1 LASIACGKSGAL
13 LENLKN
19 KVLTQMRPGGLGSDA
34 DKWQQRKSAETR
46 VRIVEATIDCLVEK
60 GYAGLSTNEVTARAG
75 ISRGAMHH
83 HFASRMTLVA
93 AVIDYT
99 FYQRMSHFL
108 GDYFDAISRRGED
121 GVVEVASEMHWQ
133 SVQTREYA
141 AYLELAVAARTDSEL
156 AVYFE
161 PAAKRYDRIWTD
173 EMIKSFPQWQAH
185 WDRLQIAN
193 DFAMAAHMGLLM
205 LRPVFDRGEREVAVR
220 DLITAVIKQ
229 LHQGI

>member
-1 LASIACGKSGAL
+1 VARSKGRPFVDNVKQ
-13 LENLKN
+13 
-19 KVLTQMRPGGLGSDA
+19 KVLTQLRPDSLGDDA
-34 DKWQQRKSAETR
+34 DKWQQRKAAETR
-46 VRIVEATIDCLVEK
+46 VRILEATINCLVEK
-60 GYAGLSTNEVTARAG
+60 GYAGLSTSEVTTRAG

-83 HFASRMTLVA
+83 HFPSRMMLVA

-108 GDYFDAISRRGED
+108 DDYFDAISRRGED

-141 AYLELAVAARTDSEL
+141 AYLELAVAARTDPEL
-156 AVYFE
+156 GAYFE
-161 PAAKRYDRIWTD
+161 PAARRYDLIWTD

-205 LRPVFDRGEREVAVR
+205 MRPVFERGGREAEVR
-220 DLITAVIKQ
+220 DLITSVIKQ
-229 LHQGI
+229 LHDGI